1 MKKKLIIITLLG
13 TLITIII
20 YNFTID
26 NRLRLLALGD
36 GLANGMTAY
45 NVSGYSYNDYIK
57 DEFKRNNQIHNYNN
71 VFTKKDLTVAELIR
85 MINNNESN
93 KQNNEIITIQQ
104 AIAEANVI
112 TVAIGLD
119 ELANQSLNN
128 TLNKKVINNYFSELN
143 ILLQQLRKYNR
154 EKIIVIG
161 LYKAYELDDMEYIN
175 KEIQKVAIKNKCKF
189 VDISKVVQNDE
200 YYFDNTSYY
209 LNYKGHKKIS
219 DEVLK
224 LI

>member
-1 MKKKLIIITLLG
+1 MKKKLIIITILG
-13 TLITIII
+13 ALITIII

-26 NRLRLLALGD
+26 NRLKLLALGD

-57 DEFKRNNQIHNYNN
+57 DEFKNINQLYNYNN
-71 VFTKKDLTVAELIR
+71 IFTKKDLTVAELIR

-93 KQNNEIITIQQ
+93 KLNNETITIQQ

-119 ELANQSLNN
+119 ELANHSLNN
-128 TLNKKVINNYFSELN
+128 TLNKRVINSYFSELN
-143 ILLQQLRKYNR
+143 VLFQQLRKYNR
-154 EKIIVIG
+154 EKIIVVG
-161 LYKAYELDDMEYIN
+161 LYKAYELEDIDSIN
-175 KEIQKVAIKNKCKF
+175 KEIKKVANKNECEF
-189 VDISKVVQNDE
+189 IDISKVVQNEE

-219 DEVLK
+219 AEVLK